1 MVTNFK
7 QSGSNY
13 SAATNFKQIWIPT
26 ESDRLLI
33 HSKLDFCLEFVM
45 DGQKQGESNYS
56 AATNVKQ
63 IWVPTESDRLLIHL
77 TFGFGP
83 TPIDSSMVSHHRAPG
98 LLDRAPGGSWGS
110 FSAQ

>member
-1 MVTNFK
+1 MKRGIITPWDSMVTNFK

-77 TFGFGP
+77 TFGFGLEF
-83 TPIDSSMVSHHRAPG
+83 AKF
-98 LLDRAPGGSWGS
+98 GSPLNQTGS
-110 FSAQ
+110 